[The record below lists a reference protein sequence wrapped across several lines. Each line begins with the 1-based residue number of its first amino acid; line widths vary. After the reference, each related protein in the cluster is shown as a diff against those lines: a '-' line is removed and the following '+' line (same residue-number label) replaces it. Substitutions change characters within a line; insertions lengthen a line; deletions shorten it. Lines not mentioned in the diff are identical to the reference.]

1 VKDGT
6 PPEEIVV
13 GLGDVLKGLFSRR
26 DAPAESLVLLPGEVE
41 VARAVG
47 TWRTGTLASVDGYLV
62 LTTERLLL
70 ASEASGG
77 TVAVLAWSLHDPHPG
92 GPARR
97 PVAPA
102 ARPGAEDLL
111 PRGALAAVGVA
122 ADSSLISPPSL
133 VLVDTTGHRI
143 EIGILANRLTPNLSR
158 ANSVA
163 RDGMV
168 AAIRSAISAAAV
180 RPRHPP
186 PAQPDPFS
194 WFTDGS

>member
-1 VKDGT
+1 
-6 PPEEIVV
+6 V

-26 DAPAESLVLLPGEVE
+26 DAPGEESLVLLPGEVE

-47 TWRTGTLASVDGYLV
+47 TWRTGTLASIDGHLV

-77 TVAVLAWSLHDPHPG
+77 TVAVLAWSLHEAYPG
-92 GPARR
+92 RPASHTAAGAAR
-97 PVAPA
+97 PDTAAGA
-102 ARPGAEDLL
+102 ARPGIEDLS
-111 PRGALAAVGVA
+111 PRGVLAAVGVA

-133 VLVDTTGHRI
+133 VLVDTTGRRI

-163 RDGMV
+163 RDSMV

-180 RPRHPP
+180 RPRHRQPS
-186 PAQPDPFS
+186 QPDEFT
-194 WFTDGS
+194 WFTDR

>member
-1 VKDGT
+1 VKDEP

-13 GLGDVLKGLFSRR
+13 GLGDVVKGLFSRR
-26 DAPAESLVLLPGEVE
+26 DAPVESLVLLPGEAE

-62 LTTERLLL
+62 LTTQRLVL
-70 ASEASGG
+70 ASEASEG
-77 TVAVLAWSLHDPHPG
+77 TVAVLTWSLHEQYRG
-92 GPARR
+92 R
-97 PVAPA
+97 PVNHTAA
-102 ARPGAEDLL
+102 ARPGEDLM
-111 PRGALAAVGVA
+111 PRGALAAVDVA

-133 VLVDTTGHRI
+133 VLVDTTGYRI

-163 RDGMV
+163 RDSMV

-180 RPRHPP
+180 RPRHP
-186 PAQPDPFS
+186 QPSQADQFT
-194 WFTDGS
+194 WFTDRP

>member
-1 VKDGT
+1 M
-6 PPEEIVV
+6 

-26 DAPAESLVLLPGEVE
+26 DAPGESLVLLPGEVE
-41 VARAVG
+41 IARAVG
-47 TWRTGTLASVDGYLV
+47 TWRTGTLASIDGYLV
-62 LTTERLLL
+62 LTNERLLL

-77 TVAVLAWSLHDPHPG
+77 TVAVLAWSLHEAYPG
-92 GPARR
+92 RPASHTAAG
-97 PVAPA
+97 AP
-102 ARPGAEDLL
+102 RPGIEDLS

-133 VLVDTTGHRI
+133 VLVDTTGRRI

-163 RDGMV
+163 RDSMV

-180 RPRHPP
+180 RPRHR
-186 PAQPDPFS
+186 QPSQRDE
-194 WFTDGS
+194 FTRFIDHP

>member
-1 VKDGT
+1 VKDEP

-13 GLGDVLKGLFSRR
+13 GLGDVVKGLFSRR
-26 DAPAESLVLLPGEVE
+26 DAPVESLVLLPGEVE

-47 TWRTGTLASVDGYLV
+47 TWRTGTLASVDGHLV
-62 LTTERLLL
+62 LTTERLIL

-77 TVAVLAWSLHDPHPG
+77 AVAVLTWSLHEPYRA
-92 GPARR
+92 GPVNHTA
-97 PVAPA
+97 A
-102 ARPGAEDLL
+102 ARPGEDLQ

-163 RDGMV
+163 RDSMV

-180 RPRHPP
+180 RPRHH
-186 PAQPDPFS
+186 QPSQAEQFT
-194 WFTDGS
+194 WFNDRT